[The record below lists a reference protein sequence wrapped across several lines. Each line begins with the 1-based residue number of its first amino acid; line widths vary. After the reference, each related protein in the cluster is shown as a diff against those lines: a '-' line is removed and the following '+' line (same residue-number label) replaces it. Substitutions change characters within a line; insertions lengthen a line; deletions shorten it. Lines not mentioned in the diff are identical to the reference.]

1 MIRPSKTIEGLAAQ
15 FGIKKPEDWRNVL
28 PDSILA
34 KPGVGQRSLD
44 ALRLWLAGQGL
55 TLRDD
60 RTPAY
65 WQQMLTAREGEIR
78 PLACPFVV
86 LIDSQEKHPFA
97 FTGFQAGAS
106 LDYRPLD
113 VTTRIKSLGPSHGDY
128 SIAGYEGSIH
138 IERKSLDDAHGTIL
152 GWGEHRE
159 RFERTLEFL
168 DSIEFGA
175 IVIEATYGTMLSTA
189 PSRGR
194 KSAEEN
200 KLILNQQYY
209 AWLLKYRCV
218 KWIFCDSRRLAE
230 VSTFRLFEKFYAYKL
245 RQKKIAEKK
254 SAEQTE
260 FATL

>member
-1 MIRPSKTIEGLAAQ
+1 MSRPNKTIEGLAAQ
-15 FGIKKPEDWRNVL
+15 FGIKKPDDWKNVL
-28 PDSILA
+28 PDSIIA
-34 KPGVGQRSLD
+34 KPKIGPKALD
-44 ALRLWLAGQGL
+44 ALRLWLADQGL

-65 WQQMLTAREGEIR
+65 WQQMLTAREGESR
-78 PLACPFVV
+78 PLACPFIV
-86 LIDSQEKHPFA
+86 LIDSQEKHPFT
-97 FTGFQAGAS
+97 FTGFRAGAAM
-106 LDYRPLD
+106 DNRPLD
-113 VTTRIKSLGPSHGDY
+113 VTTQIKSLGPSHGDY
-128 SIAGYEGSIH
+128 SVRGYEGQIH
-138 IERKSLDDAHGTIL
+138 IERKSLDDAHNTFL

-159 RFERTLEFL
+159 RFEHTLQFL

-175 IVIEATYGTMLSTA
+175 MVIECTYGTMLSTA

-194 KSAEEN
+194 KSSEEN

-209 AWLLKYRCV
+209 AWLLKYRSV

-245 RQKKIAEKK
+245 RQKKAAEKK
-254 SAEQTE
+254 SAEHAE